1 MLVTI
6 LVHDNTVTVDGRS
19 LPIDCTAFDQN
30 IRVIQWY
37 DTFGAIEFYNDP
49 GKPFRLNGRLDS
61 IHDLADFQEAIDA
74 WQALAVKI
82 DAAPVLTQTTPQQA
96 VQMIEQ
102 IDAHPELLAAP
113 IDEATE
119 KLRKIQID
127 GDLDVA
133 TLGLAEC
140 IRLYDIIQ
148 NEPKLLEIYPGA
160 AVPIL
165 QKIEADPELSTFPLA
180 QAVDKVRNPPPPTDP
195 PPHVQQ
201 LLELRVVEEQKQV
214 AARQAMMAETRALNP
229 PPSPPAGKP

>member
-19 LPIDCTAFDQN
+19 LPIDCSAIDQN

-37 DTFGAIEFYNDP
+37 DTFGAVEFYNDP

-61 IHDLADFQEAIDA
+61 IHDLADFQETIDA
-74 WQALAVKI
+74 WQALVAKI
-82 DAAPVLTQTTPQQA
+82 DAVPVLTQTTPQQA
-96 VQMIEQ
+96 VQMLEQ

-127 GDLDVA
+127 GDLDVP

-140 IRLYDIIQ
+140 LRLYDIIQ
-148 NEPKLLEIYPGA
+148 NEPNLLEIYPGA
-160 AVPIL
+160 AVTTL
-165 QKIEADPELSTFPLA
+165 QKIEADPELSALPLA

-195 PPHVQQ
+195 PPHIQQ
-201 LLELRVVEEQKQV
+201 LLELRTEQEAEQ
-214 AARQAMMAETRALNP
+214 QAKISKMLALNP
-229 PPSPPAGKP
+229 PPPETRKS

>member
-6 LVHDNTVTVDGRS
+6 LVHDNMVTVDGRS
-19 LPIDCTAFDQN
+19 LPVDCAVFDQN

-37 DTFGAIEFYNDP
+37 DTFGAVEFYNDP

-74 WQALAVKI
+74 WQALAAKI

-96 VQMIEQ
+96 VQMLEQ

-113 IDEATE
+113 VDEATQ

-127 GDLDVA
+127 GDLDVP

-160 AVPIL
+160 AVQTL
-165 QKIEADPELSTFPLA
+165 QKIEADQDLSALPLA
-180 QAVDKVRNPPPPTDP
+180 QAVDKVRNPSPPTDP

-201 LLELRVVEEQKQV
+201 LLELRAVEEQKQIT
-214 AARQAMMAETRALNP
+214 AQRAMMAEMNP